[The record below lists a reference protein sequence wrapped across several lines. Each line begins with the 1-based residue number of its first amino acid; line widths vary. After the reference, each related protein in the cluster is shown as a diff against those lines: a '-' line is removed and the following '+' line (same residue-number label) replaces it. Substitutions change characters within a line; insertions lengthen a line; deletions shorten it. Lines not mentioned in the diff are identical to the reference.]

1 VSGSRSLTPIDG
13 VEIDVGPEAVWVRSR
28 APLSVVS
35 SAVVGGDLDA
45 TEHVVNMHVSRDY
58 HSDDPGADLRA
69 FARRLGIRGP
79 FVGLMTAAWTDR
91 ASIAWEDADGVRAG
105 VVATVGLSR
114 PAAAGVSSPVVW
126 QPSTINL
133 IAVVDARLERAA
145 AVNGVI
151 TATEAKVGALIAAGV
166 LTAEGVQATGTVT
179 DAVVVAWT
187 GRGPRVAYLGPG
199 TVAGWSLARATR
211 RAVLDGIPRQ

>member
-1 VSGSRSLTPIDG
+1 MIDG
-13 VEIDVGPEAVWVRSR
+13 LEIDVGPAAVWLRSR
-28 APLSVVS
+28 APLSVLG

-58 HSDDPGADLRA
+58 QSDDPATDLRA
-69 FARRLGIRGP
+69 FARGLGIPGP

-91 ASIAWEDADGVRAG
+91 ASIAWEEADGIVAG

-114 PAAAGVSSPVVW
+114 PAAAGVSLPVVW

-133 IAVVDARLERAA
+133 VAVLDARLERGT

-151 TATEAKVGALIAAGV
+151 TVTEAKVGALVEAGV

-179 DAVVVAWT
+179 DAVVIAWT
-187 GRGPRVAYLGPG
+187 GRGARVSYLGPG
-199 TVAGWSLARATR
+199 TAAGSCLARAVR
-211 RAVLDGIPRQ
+211 RAVRAGILR